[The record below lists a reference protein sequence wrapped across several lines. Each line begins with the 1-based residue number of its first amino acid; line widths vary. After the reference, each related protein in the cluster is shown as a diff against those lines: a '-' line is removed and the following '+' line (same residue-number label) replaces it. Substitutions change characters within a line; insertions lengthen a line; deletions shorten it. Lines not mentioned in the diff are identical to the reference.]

1 MGKEKSHAKKKLY
14 SKKNF
19 FLEFP
24 GRPEV
29 RTLLFQC
36 RDRVRY
42 LDKEPRSPKLHGA
55 AKKIYIYLTVENHVR
70 PHCLIPQFEI
80 EILGAY
86 Q

>member
-29 RTLLFQC
+29 RTLIFQC
-36 RDRVRY
+36 RDQV
-42 LDKEPRSPKLHGA
+42 HGA
-55 AKKIYIYLTVENHVR
+55 APKIHIYLTVENHVR